1 MLMNSAGGFRGR
13 IVLAGIA
20 ALAALLLLLPA
31 TPLSAQDLAATTD
44 EDLAAQAD
52 ALYKD
57 KAWAE
62 AAPLFAE
69 LVTRFERSGTLTGK
83 DLIAWAEDLRTIYR
97 NLERD
102 EAVIDLD
109 RRMIASC
116 RREQGAGSACK
127 QFWHG
132 ALAAD
137 LLTARRLDEAR
148 AAFTEWQ
155 TTAEAAL
162 GIASPEARKAR
173 WEFSFFLKNEGR
185 LDEAVALRERSLAIE
200 EEAYGTMADD
210 TVEHAGRLYEFY
222 NAAGR
227 YAEAEALARRF
238 AKAHRAS
245 IGFDEF
251 DTQLWQFRAAIAMQ
265 SRGDPQGA
273 LRELEAMIAEA
284 GGKPM
289 KYPID
294 TEILRLYEQLG
305 RYDDAERML
314 LAKSAVVEADP
325 NATAL
330 ESEWSTLAEFYGYR
344 NRLTEA
350 ETYYRKVI
358 ALNEAEGEDMMTAA
372 YRYGLADIY
381 IRQGRLKDAQAEYQ
395 KYYDEFAPD
404 GSFST
409 FAPAAVAGLARVYR
423 LQGDA
428 ARAEKLLLD
437 VLALG
442 EEGVAITELAS
453 LYVEQG
459 RYAEAEPL
467 LDQLVANNFPIGGY
481 FVKTNYYEVL
491 GDLYLAQG
499 KAIEALDIYTALRG
513 EFGGGDGPVTTLM
526 VPLLTKIAEANRQVG
541 FPAQS
546 NSEVDRAIAA
556 FGPEPDLRDP
566 AVLQLLTI
574 RARNLVTLQ
583 QIDDGLALYRRLRE
597 AATSVLGAD
606 HPTTITLTEEL
617 SQAAFWGD
625 RAEEGLAAARALVVA
640 LEQRS
645 RSAGTD
651 SISEAQ
657 LRREAAKSTGS
668 YLFAADMLVRESG
681 RADLRALG
689 FTAVQRAM
697 ETPASEAVV
706 RAAVRR
712 YAESEASGLADLIV
726 EREAL
731 QKTVSANAVQFSD
744 LLLQRGE
751 EILQRR
757 VQLAREKQAAQARIA
772 AIDAAIAK
780 NFPDYFDLVRPA
792 SLDIAG
798 AQALLRNDEAV
809 LMIVPVPGG
818 RGTHVFTITSDAIEW
833 RRSQWSERRISAA
846 VRRLLWFAGANVTVD
861 DDEAIAWEGEVGS
874 SSPLAFDRPTAHA
887 LYSELVAPS
896 MAMLEGKRHL
906 FVAASGGL
914 STLPFAMLVA
924 SPPEGRNDDPEAL
937 RQTDWL
943 GDRFAMIQLP
953 TLQSLAM
960 LRRNPGERPAGR
972 SGFVGYGDHVLG
984 RSAERRG
991 VDRRSAPALA
1001 EATDIYSANTDA
1013 GVLVDP
1019 DRLRRLSSLP
1029 GTGIELR
1036 AMAKALDAGGDALRL
1051 GPEAT
1056 ETAFK
1061 QARLDKVAII
1071 AIATHGLMAGDIAGA
1086 IEPGLVFTPPASG
1099 TPLDDGYLT
1108 ASEVAELRL
1117 DADWVILSA
1126 CNTASGD
1133 GSKGATGLSGL
1144 ARAFFYA
1151 GADNLLAS
1159 HWPVRD
1165 DVASLLTVRTVEIE
1179 RAEPSL
1185 SRAEAFSKAMR
1196 EIRMNAAHDRAS
1208 DSWAHPN
1215 AWAPF
1220 TLVGDSAQ

>member
-1 MLMNSAGGFRGR
+1 MDWAGGFWGR
-13 IVLAGIA
+13 RMLAGVA
-20 ALAALLLLLPA
+20 ALAALLLLPA
-31 TPLSAQDLAATTD
+31 TPLSAQDYSATTD
-44 EDLAAQAD
+44 EDLAVQAD
-52 ALYKD
+52 ALFKD

-69 LVTRFERSGTLTGK
+69 LVTRFERNGTLTGK
-83 DLIAWAEDLRTIYR
+83 DLIAWVEDLRTIYR

-137 LLTARRLDEAR
+137 LVTARRLDEAH

-162 GIASPEARKAR
+162 GIASVQARKAR

-227 YAEAEALARRF
+227 FAEAEALARRF
-238 AKAHRAS
+238 ASAHRAS

-251 DTQLWQFRAAIAMQ
+251 DTQLWQFRAAIALQ
-265 SRGDPQGA
+265 SRGDAPGA
-273 LRELEAMIAEA
+273 LRELEAMLAEA
-284 GGKPM
+284 AGKPM

-294 TEILRLYEQLG
+294 AQILRLYEQLG
-305 RYDDAERML
+305 RFEDAERML
-314 LAKSAVVEADP
+314 LARSAAVEADP
-325 NATAL
+325 NATSL
-330 ESEWSTLAEFYGYR
+330 ESEWGTLAEFYGYR
-344 NRLTEA
+344 NRLADA
-350 ETYYRKVI
+350 ETYYLKII
-358 ALNEAEGEDMMTAA
+358 ALSQAEGEDMMEAS
-372 YRYGLADIY
+372 YRYGLAEIY
-381 IRQGRLKDAQAEYQ
+381 IRQGRLEDARREYQ

-409 FAPAAVAGLARVYR
+409 FAPAAVAGLARIYR
-423 LQGDA
+423 LQGEA

-442 EEGVAITELAS
+442 EEPVAVTELAS
-453 LYVEQG
+453 LYVQQG

-467 LDQLVANNFPIGGY
+467 LDQLVANNVAMGGY
-481 FVKTNYYEVL
+481 FVTTNYYEVL
-491 GDLYLAQG
+491 ADLYLAQG
-499 KAIEALDIYTALRG
+499 KAIEALSLYEALLQNFG
-513 EFGGGDGPVTTLM
+513 EATGPVPPRM
-526 VPLLTKIAEANRQVG
+526 VPLFTKFAEANRQVG

-546 NSEVDRAIAA
+546 NTDVDRALAT

-566 AVLQLLTI
+566 AVLELLTI
-574 RARNLVTLQ
+574 RARNLVTLGQ
-583 QIDDGLALYRRLRE
+583 GDDALALYRRLRD
-597 AATSVLGAD
+597 AAISVLGAD

-617 SQAAFWGD
+617 SDAAFQARDADGALD
-625 RAEEGLAAARALVVA
+625 AAAALVVA
-640 LEQRS
+640 LEQRA
-645 RSAGTD
+645 RNAGTD

-657 LRREAAKSTGS
+657 LRREAAQNVER
-668 YLFAADMLVRESG
+668 YLFAANRLVLVDMRKDFRE
-681 RADLRALG
+681 LG
-689 FTAVQRAM
+689 FTALQRAM

-706 RAAVRR
+706 QAAVRR

-731 QKTVSANAVQFSD
+731 QKTLAANAAQFSD
-744 LLLQRGE
+744 ILLQRGE

-757 VQLAREKQAAQARIA
+757 AKLLGEKEAAQARIA
-772 AIDAAIAK
+772 AIDTQIARS
-780 NFPDYFDLVRPA
+780 FPDYYDLVRPVP
-792 SLDIAG
+792 LDIAG
-798 AQALLRNDEAV
+798 AQALLRDDEAV
-809 LMIVPVPGG
+809 LMIVPAG
-818 RGTHVFTITSDAIEW
+818 RGTHVFTITSDTVEW
-833 RRSQWSERRISAA
+833 RRSQWGERKINGV

-861 DDEAIAWEGEVGS
+861 DAEANVWEGEVGS
-874 SSPLAFDRPTAHA
+874 TSQLAFDRPTAFA

-896 MAMLEGKRHL
+896 AAALEGKRHL
-906 FVAASGGL
+906 FISASGSL
-914 STLPFAMLVA
+914 SSLPFAMLVA
-924 SPPEGRNDDPEAL
+924 SPPEGRNDDAEAL

-943 GDRFAMIQLP
+943 GDRYAMIQLP

-960 LRRNPGERPAGR
+960 LRRKSAERPAVR
-972 SGFVGYGDHVLG
+972 SGFAGYGDPVLG

-991 VDRRSAPALA
+991 VDRRSGAVLA
-1001 EATDIYSANTDA
+1001 EPADLYSAATDA
-1013 GVLVDP
+1013 GIMVDP

-1036 AMAKALDAGGDALRL
+1036 AMAQALGAGSDSLRL
-1051 GPEAT
+1051 GAEAT

-1061 QARLDKVAII
+1061 RARLDKVAII

-1086 IEPGLVFTPPASG
+1086 IEPGLVFTPPAAG
-1099 TPLDDGYLT
+1099 TSLDDGYLT
-1108 ASEVAELRL
+1108 ASEVAALRL

-1133 GSKGATGLSGL
+1133 GSKGASGPSGL

-1179 RAEPSL
+1179 RADPSL
-1185 SRAEAFSKAMR
+1185 SRAEAFTAAMR

-1208 DSWAHPN
+1208 DNWAHPN

-1220 TLVGDSAQ
+1220 TLVGDSAL